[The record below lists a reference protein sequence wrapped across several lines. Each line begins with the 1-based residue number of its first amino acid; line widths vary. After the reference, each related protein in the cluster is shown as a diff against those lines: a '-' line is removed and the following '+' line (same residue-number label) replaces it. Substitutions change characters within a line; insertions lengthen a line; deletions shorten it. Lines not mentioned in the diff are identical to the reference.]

1 MQENLSITVNGR
13 DELVIRHGDAPA
25 VVEPRKYTVSGNI
38 TVPGEFFRTKN
49 NRVNFSVSEL
59 LSMVVHVSRD
69 ARRITFLGKPSDPLA
84 FEVSG
89 ALLPSSEYQALGL
102 NSGKEFTPAD
112 LAKMLKH
119 NRHLFAS
126 QEEAMVVISDLMSF
140 KADVNTK
147 VIASNDSRGGRV
159 NAVEVAANTNV
170 PVSFLVNIPLFKG
183 AVKQKLK
190 VEIELD
196 VRGSSVSCTLHS
208 PDALLTMN
216 ETSDSII
223 DDQLTVFVE
232 AGITVL
238 EV

>member
-1 MQENLSITVNGR
+1 MQENINITVNGP
-13 DELVIRHGDAPA
+13 ELIIRHGDAPA
-25 VVEPRKYTVSGNI
+25 IVPPQKYSVSGNI
-38 TVPGEFFRTKN
+38 TAPGEFFRTKN
-49 NRVNFSVSEL
+49 DRVGFTVESL
-59 LSMVVHVSRD
+59 LPMVVHVKRD
-69 ARRITFLGKPSDPLA
+69 GRRITFVGDPTNPLA

-89 ALLPSSEYQALGL
+89 VLTPSSEYQTLGL

-112 LAKMLKH
+112 LAKLLKQ

-183 AVKQKLK
+183 AAKQKLK

-223 DDQLTVFVE
+223 DEQLKTFIE

>member
-1 MQENLSITVNGR
+1 MQENINITVNGR
-13 DELVIRHGDAPA
+13 DELVIRHGDAP
-25 VVEPRKYTVSGNI
+25 VVVMSQKYSVSGNI
-38 TVPGEFFRTKN
+38 TAPGEFFRTKN
-49 NRVNFSVSEL
+49 DRVGFTVESL
-59 LSMVVHVSRD
+59 LPMVVHVKRD
-69 ARRITFLGKPSDPLA
+69 GRRITFVGDPTNPLA

-89 ALLPSSEYQALGL
+89 VLTPSSEYQTLGL

-112 LAKMLKH
+112 LAKLLKQ

-183 AVKQKLK
+183 AAKQKLK

-223 DDQLTVFVE
+223 DEQLKTFIE

>member
-1 MQENLSITVNGR
+1 
-13 DELVIRHGDAPA
+13 
-25 VVEPRKYTVSGNI
+25 
-38 TVPGEFFRTKN
+38 
-49 NRVNFSVSEL
+49 
-59 LSMVVHVSRD
+59 
-69 ARRITFLGKPSDPLA
+69 
-84 FEVSG
+84 
-89 ALLPSSEYQALGL
+89 
-102 NSGKEFTPAD
+102 
-112 LAKMLKH
+112 
-119 NRHLFAS
+119 
-126 QEEAMVVISDLMSF
+126 MVVISDLMSF

-223 DDQLTVFVE
+223 DEQLKTFVE